1 MEMVQEQWQDADGNE
16 VKESLALGNP
26 VKYKLVHAD
35 LILTMDE
42 TGDNGNQSDDKAIK
56 GCKVVC
62 ETIQKHSLPSTVLP
76 MTLLGLPRGLHP

>member
-1 MEMVQEQWQDADGNE
+1 MGGDAPQWQDVEGNE
-16 VKESLALGNP
+16 VDKAFALGHP
-26 VKYKLVHAD
+26 VKYKLVYPD
-35 LILTMDE
+35 LILYMDKS
-42 TGDNGNQSDDKAIK
+42 GDNGNQSDDKAIK